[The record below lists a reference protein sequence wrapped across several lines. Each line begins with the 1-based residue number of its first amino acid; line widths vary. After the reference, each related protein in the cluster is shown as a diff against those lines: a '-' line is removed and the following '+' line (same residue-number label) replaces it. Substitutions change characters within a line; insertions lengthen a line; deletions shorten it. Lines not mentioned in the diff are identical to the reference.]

1 MKPFEF
7 AHKYKKWDEYGAF
20 HNTQGPFVEF
30 ETGELMLPSH
40 GHKPYDRKM
49 YERFGLRLTTTTE
62 PDCPDLYFDR
72 ECYHP
77 VKKAWL
83 TQKGQQIL
91 VIDYQQG
98 VAVKSDY
105 GWRNKNENAKCFA
118 SHVQHAGI
126 LWTGSD
132 VLPIPRAPIHISRP
146 DQYLRH
152 DIGSKLKEVATI
164 VTAAARVRGLTTYW
178 DSGLDA
184 KKEWVDMSADDI
196 CANVLS
202 SDNDM
207 ARVAKNGFSFPR
219 TNDAAEYLFVYNTK

>member
-7 AHKYKKWDEYGAF
+7 NHRYKKWDEFKAF
-20 HNTQGPFVEF
+20 HNTDGPFVEF

-40 GHKPYDRKM
+40 GHKPDDRHM

-83 TQKGQQIL
+83 TQQGQQIL

-98 VAVKSDY
+98 VAVKNCY
-105 GWRNKNENAKCFA
+105 GWRNKNKNAKCFA
-118 SHVQHAGI
+118 NHVKHAGI
-126 LWTGSD
+126 LWTGPD
-132 VLPIPRAPIHISRP
+132 VLPIPRGPIQISRP

-202 SDNDM
+202 SDKDA

-219 TNDAAEYLFVYNTK
+219 TNDAREYLFVYNTN